1 MDIPYWILWLV
12 AIAALLLT
20 GLLIAGEAAVLRVT
34 KASLTHALAAAE
46 AGIRPADKSRA
57 QRIRSAQRLIADP
70 LSTVAALATVRIVA
84 CIIAGGALTLALS
97 RFWFQRWALLLA
109 LFLIGLAVC
118 VLASRFSPRHF
129 GHRQPLRVAVA
140 LAPVLNWV
148 CALTPWVPTLAADDG
163 LDDEEA
169 RDMVVDRATESEAIE
184 EEERELIRSVF
195 ELGDTIVRE
204 VMVPRTEM
212 VTVPADSPN
221 KKALRLMLRS
231 GFSRVPVTG
240 ESADDLVGVV
250 YLKDL
255 ARQIEADALAGD
267 RPVTTVM
274 RSATFI
280 PESKPIDD
288 LLRDMQSSTSHIAIV
303 VDEYGGIAGLVT
315 LEDILEELVGELV
328 DEHDSVVTKEPEE
341 VSPGV
346 WRVPA
351 RLPVDELGDL
361 FAIELDDDDVDTVVG
376 LLAKALGKVP
386 IAGSA
391 ADVAGLHLA
400 VDRIEG
406 RRRQVAT
413 VLVNKAAP
421 QKPATAP
428 ETGATPIITKVLP
441 AE

>member
-1 MDIPYWILWLV
+1 MDIPYWVLWL
-12 AIAALLLT
+12 IALLALLLT
-20 GLLIAGEAAVLRVT
+20 ALLIAGEAAVLRVT
-34 KASLTHALAAAE
+34 RASLQHALAAAE
-46 AGIRPADKSRA
+46 AGIRPADKTRA
-57 QRIRSAQRLIADP
+57 TKIKAAQRLISDP

-84 CIIAGGALTLALS
+84 CIIAGGALTLALR
-97 RFWFQRWALLLA
+97 RFWFQSWALLLA

-129 GHRQPLRVAVA
+129 GHRQPLRVAIA

-169 RDMVVDRATESEAIE
+169 RDMVVDRATESEAIQD
-184 EEERELIRSVF
+184 EERELIRSVF

-212 VTVPADSPN
+212 VTVPADAPN
-221 KKALRLMLRS
+221 RKALKLLLRS

-240 ESADDLVGVV
+240 DSVDDLVGVV

-255 ARQIEADALAGD
+255 ARQIESDQLAGE
-267 RPVTTVM
+267 RPVSTVM

-288 LLRDMQSSTSHIAIV
+288 LLRDMQTSTSHIAIV

-315 LEDILEELVGELV
+315 LEDVLEELVGELT
-328 DEHDSVVTKEPEE
+328 DEHDQVVTKEPEE
-341 VSPGV
+341 ISPGV

-351 RLPVDELGDL
+351 RLAIDELGDL
-361 FAIELDDDDVDTVVG
+361 FDKEIEDDDVDTAVG
-376 LLAKALGKVP
+376 LLAKTLGKVP

-391 ADVAGLHLA
+391 ADVEGLHLA

-413 VLVNKAAP
+413 LLVSKAQP
-421 QKPATAP
+421 PID
-428 ETGATPIITKVLP
+428 TGATPAVTKVAS